1 MARGDSHE
9 TEWQDRLL
17 AEIPQL
23 RALALMLTGDKKHA
37 DDLTRS
43 TVLQALSDS
52 EKIGART
59 GLDRQGEARRSD
71 PLAFRIRLVKTLR
84 SCFQRNPVSVTPR
97 LAAGAARSDVLAAA
111 GAPFDHAHFRRAF
124 WQLRPDQREILML
137 TGASGFPIEAVAEIR
152 QCNVSVAR
160 SHATRAR
167 NLLKKILEREA
178 RAERRKT
185 AADKNGHGGD
195 GVSRRLD

>member
-1 MARGDSHE
+1 MIKGGSSEKA
-9 TEWQDRLL
+9 WQDRLL
-17 AEIPQL
+17 EEIPQL

-43 TVLQALSDS
+43 AVLQALSES
-52 EKIGART
+52 EKTGAKA
-59 GLDRQGEARRSD
+59 GMAD
-71 PLAFRIRLVKTLR
+71 PLVFRIRLVKILR
-84 SCFQRNPVSVTPR
+84 GCYQRNPVSVTPR
-97 LAAGAARSDVLAAA
+97 LAGTLRSDAGRSDVLAAA

-137 TGASGFPIEAVAEIR
+137 TGAGGFSIEAIADIR
-152 QCNVSVAR
+152 QCSVPVAR

-178 RAERRKT
+178 RAERRK
-185 AADKNGHGGD
+185 AAGEKNERGAD
-195 GVSRRLD
+195 ISTRRAD

>member
-1 MARGDSHE
+1 MARVESTE
-9 TEWQDRLL
+9 TEWQDQLL
-17 AEIPQL
+17 EEIPQL

-52 EKIGART
+52 DKIGGKAGLAR
-59 GLDRQGEARRSD
+59 AND

-97 LAAGAARSDVLAAA
+97 LAAGTSRSDVLAAA

-152 QCNVSVAR
+152 ECNLSVAR

-178 RAERRKT
+178 GAERRK
-185 AADKNGHGGD
+185 AAAGNSHD
-195 GVSRRLD
+195 GASRRAD

>member
-1 MARGDSHE
+1 MARGDFNE

-43 TVLQALSDS
+43 TVLQTLSDND
-52 EKIGART
+52 KIDGSTDPAR
-59 GLDRQGEARRSD
+59 QND
-71 PLAFRIRLVKTLR
+71 PLAFRIGLVKTLR
-84 SCFQRNPVSVTPR
+84 SCFQRNPVSLTPR
-97 LAAGAARSDVLAAA
+97 FAADGARGDALAVA

-124 WQLRPDQREILML
+124 WQLRPDQREILIL

-152 QCNVSVAR
+152 QCTVAIAR

-178 RAERRKT
+178 RAERRE
-185 AADKNGHGGD
+185 AEADKDATGGD
-195 GVSRRLD
+195 GAARRSD